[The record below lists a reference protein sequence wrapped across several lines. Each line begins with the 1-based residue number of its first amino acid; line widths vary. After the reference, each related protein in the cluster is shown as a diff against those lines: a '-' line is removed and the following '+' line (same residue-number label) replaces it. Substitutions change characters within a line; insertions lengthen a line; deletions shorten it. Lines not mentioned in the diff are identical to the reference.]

1 MLQTKLDARQQN
13 HIGSHVILHGVSQQR
28 WTPAPRGR
36 SQPQRPAGLMRQ
48 MRWLMCG
55 IEWDPTPEK
64 ISMKFVFYP
73 ILPSK
78 NTFPAGND
86 LLPWEI
92 SFVRLYHQEGWHMY
106 SIVFIMFVHV
116 YVTSYPFWT
125 MPKALPVWLKWQC
138 LIRPDFPE
146 QRSNA
151 TDDSWIML
159 DPWADFGKW
168 SQPNRCQYVD
178 DT

>member
-1 MLQTKLDARQQN
+1 MTFAL
-13 HIGSHVILHGVSQQR
+13 
-28 WTPAPRGR
+28 
-36 SQPQRPAGLMRQ
+36 
-48 MRWLMCG
+48 
-55 IEWDPTPEK
+55 
-64 ISMKFVFYP
+64 YP

-92 SFVRLYHQEGWHMY
+92 SFVRLDHQEGWHMY

-125 MPKALPVWLKWQC
+125 MPKALPVWLRCQRWKGPYFLLSTQQFNSGCRLQIILGTDC
-138 LIRPDFPE
+138 LIKCVFYSRDAWTSPDQPWMILRGSRHSE
-146 QRSNA
+146 HINLIQSQLQPQSNLSELKIVKPTQQQMR

-159 DPWADFGKW
+159 DP
-168 SQPNRCQYVD
+168 
-178 DT
+178 